1 MDAIKIKEE
10 LLSSYND
17 NSSKIFTDEMTVDEI
32 CNIFINNPELS
43 SKIQNTAQS
52 IRNKKLNKIIAGVT
66 QQVFI
71 AGLIDAAC

>member
-43 SKIQNTAQS
+43 SKIQNTA
-52 IRNKKLNKIIAGVT
+52 
-66 QQVFI
+66 
-71 AGLIDAAC
+71 